1 MGKLIAREFRAA
13 LGFVIR
19 DLHLTRRYLG
29 WEIVFIGYSLV
40 NALALGLIKVDV
52 PAEEQAEG
60 ILFLVTGAVFWS
72 FLIILFGIIADTIA
86 WERWE
91 GTIEYTFMAPIHR
104 VTHLLGESGFGV
116 CYSIVRSIFVLVVVV
131 LFFHFSYPQAH
142 ILGYLKDANFLG
154 AVLVLAVASLS
165 FLGMGIMAAVLPL
178 LSPEKGPQATHVFQ
192 ALIMLVSGVYYNVSV
207 LPAWI
212 RPVSRLSPGTYA
224 LRSIR
229 GALLEGQ
236 ATSELLGDILIL
248 LIAGAALIPLG
259 VWVFHLAEMTAKR
272 KGFLKRSG

>member
-52 PAEEQAEG
+52 PAEDQAEG

-72 FLIILFGIIADTIA
+72 FLIILFDI
-86 WERWE
+86 
-91 GTIEYTFMAPIHR
+91 
-104 VTHLLGESGFGV
+104 THLLGESGFGV

-131 LFFHFSYPQAH
+131 LFFHFSYPDAH
-142 ILGYLKDANFLG
+142 ILGYLKNANFLG

-165 FLGMGIMAAVLPL
+165 FLGMGIMAAILPL

-192 ALIMLVSGVYYNVSV
+192 ALIMLISGVYYNVSV

-212 RPVSRLSPGTYA
+212 KPVSRLSPGTYA

-229 GALLEGQ
+229 AALLDGQ
-236 ATSELLGDILIL
+236 PTSELLGDILIL
-248 LIAGAALIPLG
+248 LIAGVALIPLG